1 MRALRIGSLVR
12 SWTSLMIAS
21 RGDFLAGCR
30 LFFVEWIFYS
40 TCRRYLNQ
48 VEELTKIYIQRRLNR
63 KFSPRKYHQ
72 DDNQPDLYRFN
83 LVAKTL
89 TDSTEIYVPRV
100 TLTVVKI
107 IEPKGFLGTRGQS
120 PIEKVQVVRRQSVR
134 AWRIERFLSWATGGK
149 SSPEVVKVWSW

>member
-1 MRALRIGSLVR
+1 MRALRMAR
-12 SWTSLMIAS
+12 
-21 RGDFLAGCR
+21 R

-63 KFSPRKYHQ
+63 KFSSRKYHQ

-120 PIEKVQVVRRQSVR
+120 PIEKVQVVRRQSVKIPQLSHWWKEFSWGCKGLKLVR
-134 AWRIERFLSWATGGK
+134 RRERSLKRQKNEESVN
-149 SSPEVVKVWSW
+149 ENVQ